1 MTNEEKKWGDIRVP
15 PPQKKYTSNKKRN
28 RRRRRCTRQPS
39 ACLVGGFIKKVKGPQ
54 NAGRKIKKK
63 NHVSSSCCRR
73 KVFTQEIREKCRRD
87 YSRHLS
93 TGSLFLF
100 DYRRREGFIL
110 EVLLLGVA
118 PMERE
123 KEKGPAQ

>member
-54 NAGRKIKKK
+54 NAGREIKKK
-63 NHVSSSCCRR
+63 KTTSVPA
-73 KVFTQEIREKCRRD
+73 VAEEKF
-87 YSRHLS
+87 S
-93 TGSLFLF
+93 
-100 DYRRREGFIL
+100 
-110 EVLLLGVA
+110 
-118 PMERE
+118 P
-123 KEKGPAQ
+123 KK